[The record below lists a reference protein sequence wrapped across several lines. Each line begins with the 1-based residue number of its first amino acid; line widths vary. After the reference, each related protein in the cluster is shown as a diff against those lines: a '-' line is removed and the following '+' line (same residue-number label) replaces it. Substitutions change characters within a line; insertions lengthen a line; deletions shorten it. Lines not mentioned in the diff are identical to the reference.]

1 MQNSNKIN
9 NDKQKNG
16 IMVFFLDIMKILMK
30 KRSGICK
37 GSFCICEN
45 LALLLWN
52 IELKIISDDE

>member
-16 IMVFFLDIMKILMK
+16 IMVFFLDLMKILMK

-45 LALLLWN
+45 LALLLWS
-52 IELKIISDDE
+52 IQLK

>member
-1 MQNSNKIN
+1 MQNSNKLN

-16 IMVFFLDIMKILMK
+16 IMVFFGGLMKNLMK
-30 KRSGICK
+30 KRRGFCK

>member
-16 IMVFFLDIMKILMK
+16 IMVFFLDLMKILMK

-45 LALLLWN
+45 LALLL
-52 IELKIISDDE
+52 